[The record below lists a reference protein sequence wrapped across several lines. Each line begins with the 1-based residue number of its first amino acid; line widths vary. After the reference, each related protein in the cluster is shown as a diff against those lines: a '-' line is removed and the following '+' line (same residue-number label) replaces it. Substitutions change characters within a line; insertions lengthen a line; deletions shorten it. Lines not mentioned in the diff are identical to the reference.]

1 MRRLVAC
8 VASVVLCMP
17 FWVVAQAQNT
27 ETSDVIVV
35 EEIVVTASKR
45 EQNLQDV
52 PLTITAIT
60 AEQISEFDLTTIQD
74 FVDLVPNALVDSGTF
89 GINDTIVI
97 RGVGLPLDFIE
108 QGTGV
113 YQNGYYI
120 GGARTVFSD
129 FMDLQRVEVLRG
141 PQGGLYGRNAVGGTV
156 NFIHNGPKMDEFE
169 GSVELQYGE
178 YDRTEARGILNVP
191 LAEGRLAL
199 RLNSWIVDQQEGE
212 YYNITLQ
219 EWQDRKEISG
229 FRASALWQVSEVI
242 DVTVWADFTSLEG
255 PENRGA
261 AEEIGGE
268 SKNALRRDT
277 PSNANK
283 DWRLQGLTVNWETDL
298 GTVSSLTSVREYKLD
313 SFADQDGYDDKN
325 FAFQT
330 ISRDEDVDSLFQ
342 ELRLVSPAD
351 RAVQY
356 IVGFNYIKEDLNLY
370 RPVHHMDPTGALLR
384 ISATQAEVNAESF
397 SYFAE
402 ITWSVMENLDVIL
415 SGRQTNDEKL
425 FDFERSNTGSPSIL
439 LDRDDDWSNQ
449 SIGAGVAW
457 RVNDRVNLYFRA
469 NEGFRPGGYNTGFS
483 FGVDPAL
490 AAQVIPYGEETSL
503 NMELGAKTS
512 WFQDRFIL
520 NIALYRLDQ
529 TDVLG
534 GVFDFG
540 SFNFFFQNL
549 GESETDG
556 IEIDFTARPVENLT
570 FSGSLG
576 YIDGKILEVN
586 AVPGA
591 FVTISEG
598 GPIPGGNSTTASL
611 MASYRFPFSSS
622 MDVLLSA
629 LWKYQDN
636 RDPYSPGAV
645 EGGELFDYSIV
656 DLHAGVEADM
666 WSLTGFIR
674 NVTDDDYVISQAF
687 FNPGGQFFRP
697 VTNRANG
704 ENWGIRLK
712 VAF

>member
-1 MRRLVAC
+1 MRRLIAYT
-8 VASVVLCMP
+8 AIAVLCAP
-17 FWVVAQAQNT
+17 FGALSHAQNA
-27 ETSDVIVV
+27 ETAQVVI

-52 PLTITAIT
+52 PFPVTAIT
-60 AEQISEFDLTTIQD
+60 GQQISEFDLTTIED
-74 FVDLVPNALVDSGTF
+74 FIDLVPNAIVDSGTF
-89 GINDTIVI
+89 GINDNITI

-129 FMDLQRVEVLRG
+129 FMDLERVEISRG

-156 NFIHNGPKMDEFE
+156 NFIFNAPRMDEFE
-169 GSVELQYGE
+169 GSMELQYGE

-191 LAEGRLAL
+191 LAEGRVAL

-229 FRASALWQVSEVI
+229 FRASVLWQVSEDI
-242 DVTVWADFTSLEG
+242 DVTFWADFTSLEG

-261 AEEIGGE
+261 AEQIGGE
-268 SKNALRRDT
+268 SKRTIRRDT

-298 GTVSSLTSVREYKLD
+298 GTVSSLTSIREYKLD
-313 SFADQDGYDDKN
+313 SFADQDGYDDKS

-351 RAVQY
+351 QAFKY

-370 RPVHHMDPTGALLR
+370 RPVHHMDPLGALLR
-384 ISATQAEVNAESF
+384 ISATEAEVNAESF

-402 ITWSVMENLDVIL
+402 ITWSVMDNLDFIL
-415 SGRQTNDEKL
+415 SGRRTDDEKL
-425 FDFERSNTGSPSIL
+425 FDFERSNTGSPSVL
-439 LDRDDDWSNQ
+439 LDRDDDWSNE
-449 SIGAGVAW
+449 SFGAGIAW
-457 RVNDRVNLYFRA
+457 RLNEQVNLYFRA

-490 AAQVIPYGEETSL
+490 AAQVIPYDEETSL
-503 NMELGAKTS
+503 NMEFGAKTS
-512 WFQDRFIL
+512 WFEDRFIL
-520 NIALYRLDQ
+520 NVALYRLEQ

-556 IEIDFTARPVENLT
+556 IEIDFTVKPLENLS
-570 FSGSLG
+570 FNGSLG
-576 YIDGKILEVN
+576 FIDGKILEVN

-598 GPIPGGNSTTASL
+598 GPIPGGNTTTASL
-611 MASYRFPFSSS
+611 LATYRFPISSS
-622 MDVLLSA
+622 MDAVLST
-629 LWKYQDN
+629 LWKYQKN
-636 RDPYSPGAV
+636 RDPFSPGAV
-645 EGGELFDYSIV
+645 EGAKLFDYSIV
-656 DLHAGVEADM
+656 DLHAGIETER
-666 WSLTGFIR
+666 WSLIGFIR

-687 FNPGGQFFRP
+687 YNPGGRFFRP

-704 ENWGIRLK
+704 EHWGVRLK
-712 VAF
+712 VTF